1 MIAGVA
7 AGNPNFSHL
16 DIDYEKLTNG
26 EIEGSPAFA
35 RSPGGVAFL
44 RALARLRL
52 RFSAWRRQSVQGQMQ

>member
-1 MIAGVA
+1 
-7 AGNPNFSHL
+7 L